1 MTSSTSS
8 SFHPSSKSVFSL
20 AVIVA
25 ALGYFVDIYDLLLF
39 SIIRV
44 PSLQSFGL
52 TKEQITIDG
61 ESIIMWQMA
70 GLLIGGIIWGIMGDK
85 KGRLSVLFGSII
97 LYSLANIANGFVEN
111 VDQYKIIRFIA
122 GLGLAG
128 ELGAGIT
135 LVSELTPKEKRG
147 VATSL
152 VAGIGLTGA
161 VVAFIMKENFNWRT
175 CYFIGGGLG
184 LLLLILRISVFESG
198 MFHQVKKLNVQ
209 RGNFL
214 MLFNDRNRLKRYV
227 LGILIGL
234 PTWFVIG
241 VLVTFSGEF
250 GEQMGIK
257 EKIDPG
263 KAIMYAYAAISI
275 GDILIGFISQWF
287 KSRKKALFLFYGI
300 TAVFMIL
307 FFTVQWNGSA
317 EKMYW
322 ICAGLGFGT
331 GFWAIFVTMA
341 AEQFGTNLRA
351 TAATTI
357 PNMVRGM
364 LTVLILPLF
373 KGLRNLTDYYTG
385 GWLTAVII
393 MIITI
398 LAALFTSETFGKDLN
413 YVEGDEVVP
422 SP

>member
-1 MTSSTSS
+1 MEKK
-8 SFHPSSKSVFSL
+8 HYGLLSL
-20 AVIVA
+20 PVIVA

-39 SIIRV
+39 GIIRK
-44 PSLQSFGL
+44 PSLLSFGL
-52 TKEQITIDG
+52 SETDVQLQG
-61 ESIIMWQMA
+61 EIILKWQMW
-70 GLLIGGIIWGIMGDK
+70 GLLLGGIISGIIADK

-97 LYSLANIANGFVEN
+97 LYSLANIANGFVET
-111 VDQYKIIRFIA
+111 VDQYKWVRFIA

-135 LVSELTPKEKRG
+135 LVSEIISKEKRG
-147 VATSL
+147 IATSL

-161 VVAFIMKENFNWRT
+161 VVAFIMKENFHWRT

-184 LLLLILRISVFESG
+184 LLLLVLRISVFESG
-198 MFHQVKKLNVQ
+198 MFHQVKKMGVQ
-209 RGNFL
+209 RGNFF
-214 MLFNDRNRLKRYV
+214 MLFNNADRFKRY
-227 LGILIGL
+227 LFGILIGL

-241 VLVTFSGEF
+241 VLVTFSSEF
-250 GEQMGIK
+250 GEKFGIK

-275 GDILIGFISQWF
+275 GDILIGFVSQWLR
-287 KSRKKALFLFYGI
+287 SRKKALFLFYGI
-300 TAVFMIL
+300 TVLFMIL
-307 FFTVQWNGSA
+307 FFTTLWNGTASN
-317 EKMYW
+317 MYW

-331 GFWAIFVTMA
+331 GFWAIFVTMG

-364 LTVLILPLF
+364 LAIFILPLF
-373 KGLRNLTDYYTG
+373 QWLRGIEGVGYVNG
-385 GWLTAVII
+385 GIYAAIII

-398 LAALFTSETFGKDLN
+398 IAALFTKETFNKDLN
-413 YVEGDEVVP
+413 YLETNK
-422 SP
+422 